1 MFEGAKQELNMGKTI
16 RARFSKGVIKPLE
29 EVDVADGKEVFVTI
43 VEVPTSSKEDAFE
56 RSSGGW
62 KGTIDAEKLIKDIY
76 NDRLIS
82 TRKETNLFRKEMLC
96 LIK

>member
-1 MFEGAKQELNMGKTI
+1 MGKTL

-56 RSSGGW
+56 RSDGGW
-62 KGTIDAEKLIKDIY
+62 KGTIDAEKLIKDI
-76 NDRLIS
+76 
-82 TRKETNLFRKEMLC
+82 
-96 LIK
+96 

>member
-1 MFEGAKQELNMGKTI
+1 VTIHILMLEGAEQESNMGKTI

-43 VEVPTSSKEDAFE
+43 VEVPTSSKKDAFE
-56 RSSGGW
+56 RSAGGW

-76 NDRLIS
+76 SDRLIS
-82 TRKETNLFRKEMLC
+82 TRKAPKL
-96 LIK
+96 